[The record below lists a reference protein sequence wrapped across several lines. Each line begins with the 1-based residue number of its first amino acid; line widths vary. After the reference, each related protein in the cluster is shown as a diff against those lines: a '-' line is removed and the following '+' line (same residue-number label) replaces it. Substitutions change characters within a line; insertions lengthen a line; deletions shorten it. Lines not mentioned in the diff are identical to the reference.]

1 MKDVKDG
8 KIRHIV
14 WTWIGSQFR
23 QDNELYRTFLGQ
35 LGKKEFFFLTV
46 KWRLLTEKSRFENNM
61 YYTISFGLKWIKNIY
76 LPRKI
81 DHTLKC

>member
-1 MKDVKDG
+1 MEKSDTLCG
-8 KIRHIV
+8 P
-14 WTWIGSQFR
+14 GS
-23 QDNELYRTFLGQ
+23 DLSLDRTMNYIEHFWVNWE
-35 LGKKEFFFLTV
+35 KKNFFFLTV